1 MPPRVDLKAVMD
13 KKSPGV
19 KTRSKKSAKKRQ
31 NAARKSVGD
40 GETRATFIIDES
52 FLDRLKAIA
61 YWERKQIK
69 TVFHESLTAFFKL
82 KGEDYVKDALERYRS
97 KDQ

>member
-1 MPPRVDLKAVMD
+1 MPPKVNLKAVMD
-13 KKSPGV
+13 KKSAGV
-19 KTRSKKSAKKRQ
+19 KTRSKKSVKKRQ

-40 GETRATFIIDES
+40 EETRATFIIDEC

-69 TVFHESLTAFFKL
+69 TVFHESLTVFFKL